1 MIYPVLKFL
10 VRGVCKLLFFV
21 KLVNVENIP
30 KEGAAILAGNHTSL
44 WDPLVLISCTKRSM
58 RAMAKKELFQNQFLK
73 CILEMAG
80 AFPVDRS
87 GSDVGAIK
95 TALKAL
101 KNGEIFA
108 IFPSGTRVENEEG
121 ASAKAGVA
129 LISSRSGVP
138 VIPVRFRGGYRPF
151 HRVTVTFGEPMS
163 ITPADGK
170 KATSEELQ
178 VFADAIMKK
187 IDGLGA

>member
-1 MIYPVLKFL
+1 MIYPVLKCL
-10 VRGVCKLLFFV
+10 VRIVCKLAFFV
-21 KLVNVENIP
+21 KLVHVENIP
-30 KEGAAILAGNHTSL
+30 KEGSVILAGNHTSL
-44 WDPLVLISCTKRSM
+44 WDPLVLVSCTKRPM
-58 RAMAKKELFQNQFLK
+58 RTMGKKELFQNRFLK
-73 CILEMAG
+73 PILEMAG

-87 GSDVGAIK
+87 GSDVTAIK

-108 IFPSGTRVENEEG
+108 IFPSGTRVEKEEG

-129 LISSRSGVP
+129 LIASRSGVP
-138 VIPVRFRGGYRPF
+138 VVPVRFRGGYHLFR
-151 HRVTVTFGEPMS
+151 RVTVIFGEPMT

-178 VFADAIMKK
+178 TFADAIMKE
-187 IDGLGA
+187 IDSLGA